1 MFPPDWVVFFQIT
14 IKAAVV
20 VMVFEF
26 VQKIVPW
33 RVIWALLSSS

>member
-1 MFPPDWVVFFQIT
+1 MFPPDWIVFFEIT

-26 VQKIVPW
+26 FQKVVPW
-33 RVIWALLSSS
+33 REIWALLSSS